1 MIGDYLKHKEIGT
14 YVDTNI
20 DNDDFKIILSKV
32 DDIFYNITE
41 KHTKAK
47 KNKVE
52 LEKYIIFYTFANINI
67 FYLAVVLKGSLY
79 SQQPNLVY
87 ELFED
92 VENRGIKKLVNE
104 TGELT
109 IVGKQNLKF
118 CIEQDQETN
127 RKNNEKNDLKTFKNK
142 KEEKDMAKLS
152 LINNELN
159 DIQDNVKESMR
170 NILTNVNDMQDID
183 DKSSKIKD
191 LSDQFQKDTSILER
205 KLRYR
210 KYIHRD
216 SIRRHRYCTP
226 HKGYSR
232 KNNLCCHFYD
242 SRRSR
247 HSECR

>member
-1 MIGDYLKHKEIGT
+1 MIGDYLKHNEIGT

-41 KHTKAK
+41 KQTKAK

-104 TGELT
+104 SGQLT

-127 RKNNEKNDLKTFKNK
+127 RKNNENLKSFKDKN
-142 KEEKDMAKLS
+142 EGKDMAKLS

-183 DKSSKIKD
+183 EKSSKIKD
-191 LSDQFQKDTSILER
+191 LSDQFQKDSTILER

-210 KYIHRD
+210 KYIHRAL
-216 SIRRHRYCTP
+216 IICLAVIILIAILFFIY
-226 HKGYSR
+226 K
-232 KNNLCCHFYD
+232 
-242 SRRSR
+242 
-247 HSECR
+247 